1 MLRLNVLYRGIAK
14 CSIGDGSSVT
24 FWGDI
29 WTTDILSTKFPRLY
43 SFAIN
48 LDISMKEIV
57 FAINPDISVK
67 EIVLSEDLD
76 TIFQLSLS
84 EPAFEELLDL

>member
-1 MLRLNVLYRGIAK
+1 M
-14 CSIGDGSSVT
+14 T

-29 WTTDILSTKFPRLY
+29 WTTDILSAKFPRLY

-48 LDISMKEIV
+48 LDIFVKEIV